1 MRNKF
6 YMLAMAAVAAIGLSG
21 CSDYLDKKPLDSNS
35 DDTNWTSESAL
46 EIYSWKFYGYLSSM
60 SYGSGWTRGQYHGE
74 TLTDD
79 YATESFTEFTKN
91 VPNSSSA
98 WNTPYD
104 RIREANILLSRVDR
118 IPNLSEAAANHWRGV
133 ARFFRALY
141 HYELVKTYGDVV
153 WVDSEVDFSKQ
164 ENVTRPRDSRV
175 TVMDNVVADL
185 EFAMN
190 NCLEPSKAGA
200 NTVNNMVAAALLSRV
215 ALYEGAWEKYH
226 KLSNGHPDQFYA
238 KAKEAANKVISSG
251 LYEISDNYK
260 TMYNS
265 LSLAGSK
272 EVLLYKIYSIANVNG
287 GKVTAG
293 HTQYGYVV
301 TSTATWGLTKSAV
314 ENYAQ
319 SNGLPIH
326 MKAGGYDDSTLSGIF
341 SSRDARLG
349 CTVTSTILPVVKLS
363 YDAGI
368 NSTTGY
374 WTTKFVEWD
383 KKTEYE
389 GLGTWLGPFNDTD
402 GPIFQ
407 YSEVLE
413 NYAEACAELNQ
424 ITQAD
429 LDKSVNVLRT
439 KHGKI
444 PALKL
449 VGTDGCSVE
458 GTVITKDPKDPAANV
473 LLQELRRDRR
483 SELMADGFRHDDLMR
498 WALGKNLDTK
508 ENPAGYVGVSRD
520 ALKAYSET
528 VTGSDWSGV
537 MDSNFFVT
545 VDGKVYKSPYN
556 TFAATGTGA
565 KVDRVWNDK
574 YYLEPIPSGQSL
586 LDPNLGQN
594 NGW

>member
-6 YMLAMAAVAAIGLSG
+6 YTLAMAAVAAIGLSG
-21 CSDYLDKKPLDSNS
+21 CSDYLYKKPLDSNS
-35 DDTNWTSESAL
+35 DETNWTSESAL
-46 EIYSWKFYGYLSSM
+46 EIFSWKFYGYMSEM
-60 SYGSGWTRGQYHGE
+60 SYGSSWTRGQYHAE

-91 VPNSSSA
+91 IPSSSSA
-98 WNTPYD
+98 WNNPYD

-118 IPNLSEAAANHWRGV
+118 VPGLSDAAANHWRGV

-141 HYELVKTYGDVV
+141 HFELVKTYGDVV
-153 WVDSEVDFSKQ
+153 WVDSEIDFSK
-164 ENVTRPRDSRV
+164 EANVTRPRDSRV

-190 NCLEPSKAGA
+190 NCYSPDKAGA
-200 NTVNNMVAAALLSRV
+200 NTVNNMVAAALLSRA

-226 KLSNGHPDQFYA
+226 KLSGGHPEQFYS
-238 KAKEAANKVISSG
+238 KAKEAAGNVIGSG
-251 LYEISDNYK
+251 LYEISDDYK
-260 TMYNS
+260 KMYTS

-272 EVLLYKIYSIANVNG
+272 DVLLYKIYTLANVNG

-293 HTQYGYVV
+293 HTQFGYVV
-301 TSTATWGLTKSAV
+301 TSTPTWGLTKSAV
-314 ENYAQ
+314 ENYTT
-319 SNGLPIH
+319 SEGLPLH
-326 MKAGGYDDSTLSGIF
+326 MVSSYDDRTLAGVF
-341 SSRDARLG
+341 GNRDKRLNA
-349 CTVTSTILPVVKLS
+349 TVTETVAPVVKLQ
-363 YDAGI
+363 YVDGI

-374 WTTKFVEWD
+374 WTTKFVDWS
-383 KKTEYE
+383 KKAEYE
-389 GLGTWLGPFNDTD
+389 GLGTWNGPSNDTD

-413 NYAEACAELNQ
+413 NYAEACAELGQ

-429 LDKSVNVLRT
+429 LDKSVNILRI
-439 KHGKI
+439 KHGQI
-444 PALKL
+444 PALTL
-449 VGTDGCSVE
+449 VGTSGCSVN
-458 GTVITKDPKDPAANV
+458 GTAITKDPNDLSSNV

-508 ENPAGYVGVSRD
+508 ENPAGYVGVSQD
-520 ALKAYSET
+520 ALKAYSTT
-528 VTGSDWSGV
+528 VADSDWDAIV
-537 MDSNFFVT
+537 KANFFVAIG
-545 VDGKVYKSPYN
+545 GKAYKSPYN
-556 TFAATGTGA
+556 TSAATGEGS
-565 KVDRVWNDK
+565 KVDRVWLDK

-594 NGW
+594 PNW